1 MEETAELPVTVA
13 MGAVTVAPTTV
24 KVVATI
30 VATPAPAG
38 VSHQHKSINCGV
50 TVEYAP
56 PV

>member
-1 MEETAELPVTVA
+1 MEQTAELPVTVA